1 MERAKTLVQ
10 GQMKAIKYLELALG
24 RPHSLMLQ
32 LSSGDGCSTEG
43 WVYIS
48 SVSLK
53 ILLRIIESHFYDRKF
68 GYF

>member
-1 MERAKTLVQ
+1 LERAKTLVQ

-32 LSSGDGCSTEG
+32 LPSGDRCSTEG

-48 SVSLK
+48 NVNIK
-53 ILLRIIESHFYDRKF
+53 IQCGVQRHII
-68 GYF
+68 